1 MRLVS
6 YGAPKTPISDV
17 KIDGNVVD
25 SGASLQL
32 AGVTGSTEGIGKLH
46 NASAEAFQ

>member
-6 YGAPKTPISDV
+6 YGAPKTSISDV

-25 SGASLQL
+25 RGASAQL
-32 AGVTGSTEGIGKLH
+32 TGVTGSNEGIGKLH